1 MITTNN
7 KEIYDSLLKLRT
19 HGIHKNVNF
28 FINKEMAFDN
38 NKNANVWY
46 YEMTELGLNYR
57 ITDIQSALGESQL
70 RKVDQFIDMRRKIAK
85 IYNMGFAKND
95 LITTPAESSNVMHAY
110 HLYTILIDFEKL
122 NKTRNQVMQELKAEN
137 IGTQVLYIPV
147 HLQPYYSKKYG
158 FKKGDFPA
166 AEKYYQSCLSI
177 PIFPHLK
184 KYEVNHVI
192 DKINLIVSKKGFN
205 KVVKN

>member
-1 MITTNN
+1 
-7 KEIYDSLLKLRT
+7 
-19 HGIHKNVNF
+19 
-28 FINKEMAFDN
+28 MAFDN

-70 RKVDQFIDMRRKIAK
+70 KKIDQFIDMRRKIAK

-95 LITTPAESSNVMHAY
+95 LITTPAESSNVIHAY

-122 NKTRNQVMQELKAEN
+122 SKTRNQVMQELKAEN

-158 FKKGDFPA
+158 FKKGDFPI
-166 AEKYYQSCLSI
+166 AEKYYQNCLSI

-184 KYEVNHVI
+184 ECEVNHVI
-192 DKINLIVSKKGFN
+192 DKINLIISKKGFN
-205 KVVKN
+205 KVAKN